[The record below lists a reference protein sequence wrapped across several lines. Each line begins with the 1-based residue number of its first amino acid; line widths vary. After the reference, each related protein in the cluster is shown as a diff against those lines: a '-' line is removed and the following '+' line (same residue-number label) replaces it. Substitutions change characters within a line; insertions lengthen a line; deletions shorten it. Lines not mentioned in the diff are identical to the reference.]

1 MALLLSGS
9 GFDDCSEFADHTCRC
24 PGTLYWD
31 TSNVLGAYVWDAFG
45 TQRLGDGMERTRYA
59 MVEAL
64 SERSILDSCV
74 SVWEELGT
82 ALSGEK

>member
-1 MALLLSGS
+1 MGS
-9 GFDDCSEFADHTCRC
+9 
-24 PGTLYWD
+24 
-31 TSNVLGAYVWDAFG
+31 FG